1 MARSSFR
8 PATPADAPAVRE
20 LLSEAGL
27 HPNSEPAALEWKY
40 WHERTDWPGPRSF
53 VMARGDEILAHAAI
67 IPGACLSGAQ
77 RVRTIHVIDWAA
89 RQSATGAG
97 VSLMKYLGQTT
108 DALLAV
114 GGSSQTLQL
123 LPHLGFRSWGNA
135 TGYVRPLHP
144 LRILTPSTHPLR
156 TLLPRVVRGALW
168 ALQSP
173 TLDVSGWTVRRVA
186 SDGISQVPLALPAAT
201 NGLAVLERREGLFEY
216 FLTCPI
222 ASMELHVL
230 EKEGRVRGY
239 FLLAFAL
246 RQARLADCWMDSAE
260 PGDWHALIQCAV
272 RRAKQHPLAAEL
284 VAWGS
289 DAALSGY
296 LRECGFHERGALPVQ
311 VCAPRHPTLAATPL
325 RVQMLDNDA
334 AYRHRGRNEFWA

>member
-1 MARSSFR
+1 MGF
-8 PATPADAPAVRE
+8 AV
-20 LLSEAGL
+20 
-27 HPNSEPAALEWKY
+27 
-40 WHERTDWPGPRSF
+40 T
-53 VMARGDEILAHAAI
+53 
-67 IPGACLSGAQ
+67 
-77 RVRTIHVIDWAA
+77 
-89 RQSATGAG
+89 
-97 VSLMKYLGQTT
+97 
-108 DALLAV
+108 
-114 GGSSQTLQL
+114 
-123 LPHLGFRSWGNA
+123 
-135 TGYVRPLHP
+135 
-144 LRILTPSTHPLR
+144 
-156 TLLPRVVRGALW
+156 
-168 ALQSP
+168 
-173 TLDVSGWTVRRVA
+173 DVSGWTVRRVA
-186 SDGISQVPLALPAAT
+186 SDVISQVPLALPAAT

-296 LRECGFHERGALPVQ
+296 LRGCGFLARGAVPVQ
-311 VCAPRHPTLAATPL
+311 VWAPRHPTLAATPL

>member
-1 MARSSFR
+1 LARSSFR
-8 PATPADAPAVRE
+8 PATPADAPALRE

-53 VMARGDEILAHAAI
+53 VMARGDQILAHAAI
-67 IPGACLSGAQ
+67 IPGACLSGTH
-77 RVRTIHVIDWAA
+77 RVRTIHLIDWAA
-89 RQSATGAG
+89 RPSATGAG

-114 GGSSQTLQL
+114 GGGAQTLQL
-123 LPHLGFRSWGNA
+123 LPHLGFRLCGEA
-135 TGYVRPLHP
+135 TSYVRPLHP
-144 LRILTPSTHPLR
+144 LRILAPSVHPMR
-156 TLLPRVVRGALW
+156 TLLPRVARSALW
-168 ALQSP
+168 SLRSP

-186 SDGISQVPLALPAAT
+186 GGGISEVPLALPAAT
-201 NGLAVLERREGLFEY
+201 NGLAVFERREGLFEY
-216 FLTCPI
+216 FLKCPI
-222 ASMELHVL
+222 APMEFYVL

-246 RQARLADCWMDSAE
+246 RQARLADCWMDSAD
-260 PGDWHALIQCAV
+260 PGDWRALIQCAV
-272 RRAKQHPLAAEL
+272 RQAKQHPLAAEL
-284 VAWGS
+284 AAWGS
-289 DAALSGY
+289 DATLSRC
-296 LRECGFHERGALPVQ
+296 LRECGFHARGTASVQ

-325 RVQMLDNDA
+325 RVQMLDNDT